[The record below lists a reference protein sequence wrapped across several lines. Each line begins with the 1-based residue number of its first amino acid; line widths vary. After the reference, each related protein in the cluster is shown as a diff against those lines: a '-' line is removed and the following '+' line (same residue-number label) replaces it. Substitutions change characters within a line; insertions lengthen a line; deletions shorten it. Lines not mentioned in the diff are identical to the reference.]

1 VNIGQLTRMAQ
12 EMQANMA
19 RVQQEL
25 RDTTV
30 EATVGGGAV
39 RVVMTGAQ
47 ELRSVE
53 IDPATVDASDVELL
67 QDLVFAAV
75 TDALAQ
81 SKRLAEEKMAAISG
95 GLGLPG
101 LPGLPGLR

>member
-1 VNIGQLTRMAQ
+1 VNIGQLTRMGQ

-75 TDALAQ
+75 SDALAQ

-101 LPGLPGLR
+101 LPGLR

>member
-30 EATVGGGAV
+30 EASVGGGAI

-47 ELRSVE
+47 ELRAVE

-101 LPGLPGLR
+101 LPGLR

>member
-1 VNIGQLTRMAQ
+1 
-12 EMQANMA
+12 

-39 RVVMTGAQ
+39 RVLMTGAQ
-47 ELRSVE
+47 ELRAVE
-53 IDPATVDASDVELL
+53 IDPATVDPADVELL

-81 SKRLAEEKMAAISG
+81 SKRMAEEKMAAISG

-101 LPGLPGLR
+101 IPGLR

>member
-1 VNIGQLTRMAQ
+1 MNIGQLTRMAQ

-25 RDTTV
+25 RETTV
-30 EATVGGGAV
+30 EASVGGGAV

-47 ELRSVE
+47 ELRAVE
-53 IDPATVDASDVELL
+53 IDPATVDSSDIELL

-101 LPGLPGLR
+101 LPGLR

>member
-19 RVQQEL
+19 RVQEEL

-39 RVVMTGAQ
+39 RVAMTGAQ

-81 SKRLAEEKMAAISG
+81 IKRLAEEKMAAISG

-101 LPGLPGLR
+101 LPGLR

>member
-1 VNIGQLTRMAQ
+1 MAQ

-19 RVQQEL
+19 RVQHEL

-30 EATVGGGAV
+30 EASVGGGAV

-47 ELRSVE
+47 ELRAIE
-53 IDPATVDASDVELL
+53 IDPATVDPADVELL

-101 LPGLPGLR
+101 LPGLR

>member
-25 RDTTV
+25 RESTV

-47 ELRSVE
+47 ELREVV
-53 IDPATVDASDVELL
+53 IDPAIVDPEDVELL
-67 QDLVFAAV
+67 QDLVFAAM

-81 SKRLAEEKMAAISG
+81 SKKLAEEKMAAVTG
-95 GLGLPG
+95 GMG

>member
-30 EATVGGGAV
+30 EATVGGGVV

-47 ELRSVE
+47 ELRSVD

-81 SKRLAEEKMAAISG
+81 SKRLAEQKMAAISG

-101 LPGLPGLR
+101 LPGLR

>member
-1 VNIGQLTRMAQ
+1 VNIGQLTRMAH

-53 IDPATVDASDVELL
+53 IDPATVDPSDVELL

-75 TDALAQ
+75 SDALAQ

-101 LPGLPGLR
+101 LPGLR

>member
-1 VNIGQLTRMAQ
+1 MNIGQLTRMAQ

-25 RDTTV
+25 RESTV

-39 RVVMTGAQ
+39 KVVMTGAQ
-47 ELRSVE
+47 ELREVV
-53 IDPATVDASDVELL
+53 IDPGIVDPEDVELL
-67 QDLVFAAV
+67 QDLVFAAM

-81 SKRLAEEKMAAISG
+81 SKKLAEEKMAAVTG
-95 GLGLPG
+95 GMGLPG
-101 LPGLPGLR
+101 IPGLR

>member
-1 VNIGQLTRMAQ
+1 MAQ

-25 RDTTV
+25 RESTV
-30 EATVGGGAV
+30 EAAVGGGAV

-47 ELRSVE
+47 ELREVV
-53 IDPATVDASDVELL
+53 IDPAIVDPEDVELL
-67 QDLVFAAV
+67 QDLVFAAM

-81 SKRLAEEKMAAISG
+81 SKKLAEEKMAAVTG
-95 GLGLPG
+95 GMG

>member
-1 VNIGQLTRMAQ
+1 MNIGQITKMAQ

-25 RDTTV
+25 RESTV

-39 RVVMTGAQ
+39 KVVMTGAQ
-47 ELRSVE
+47 ELRELV
-53 IDPATVDASDVELL
+53 IDPAIVDPEDVELL
-67 QDLVFAAV
+67 QDLVFAAM

-81 SKRLAEEKMAAISG
+81 SKKLAEEKMATVTG
-95 GLGLPG
+95 GMG

>member
-1 VNIGQLTRMAQ
+1 VNIGQLTKMAQ

-19 RVQQEL
+19 RVQAEL
-25 RDTTV
+25 AEATV

-39 RVVMTGAQ
+39 RVVMTGTQ
-47 ELRSVE
+47 ELRSIE
-53 IDPATVDASDVELL
+53 IDPATVDPEDVEIL

-81 SKRLAEEKMAAISG
+81 SKGLAADKMGAVTG
-95 GLGLPG
+95 GMGLPG
-101 LPGLPGLR
+101 LGGLPGLR

>member
-1 VNIGQLTRMAQ
+1 MNIGQLTRMAQ

-39 RVVMTGAQ
+39 RVLMTGAQ

-101 LPGLPGLR
+101 LPGLR

>member
-1 VNIGQLTRMAQ
+1 VNIGQITRMAQ

-25 RDTTV
+25 RESTV

-39 RVVMTGAQ
+39 KVVMTGAQ
-47 ELRSVE
+47 ELREVV
-53 IDPATVDASDVELL
+53 IDPAIVDPEDVELL
-67 QDLVFAAV
+67 QDLVFAAM

-81 SKRLAEEKMAAISG
+81 SKKLAEEKMATVTG
-95 GLGLPG
+95 GMG

>member
-19 RVQQEL
+19 RVQEEL

-39 RVVMTGAQ
+39 RVAMTGAQ

-67 QDLVFAAV
+67 EDLVFAAV

-81 SKRLAEEKMAAISG
+81 IKRLAEEKMAAISG

-101 LPGLPGLR
+101 LPGLR

>member
-1 VNIGQLTRMAQ
+1 MNIGQLTRMAQ

-47 ELRSVE
+47 ELRAVE

-75 TDALAQ
+75 TDALAL

-101 LPGLPGLR
+101 LPGLR

>member
-1 VNIGQLTRMAQ
+1 MAQ

-19 RVQQEL
+19 RVQEEL

-39 RVVMTGAQ
+39 RVAMTGAQ

-101 LPGLPGLR
+101 LPGLR

>member
-1 VNIGQLTRMAQ
+1 MNIGQLTRMAQ

-19 RVQQEL
+19 RVQEEL

-39 RVVMTGAQ
+39 RVVMTGAH

-101 LPGLPGLR
+101 LPGLR

>member
-1 VNIGQLTRMAQ
+1 MNIGQLTRMAQ

-47 ELRSVE
+47 ELRSVQIE
-53 IDPATVDASDVELL
+53 PATVDASDVELL

-81 SKRLAEEKMAAISG
+81 SKSLAEEKMAAISG

-101 LPGLPGLR
+101 LPGLR

>member
-1 VNIGQLTRMAQ
+1 MNIGQLTRMAQ

-19 RVQQEL
+19 RVQEEL

-39 RVVMTGAQ
+39 RVAMTGAQ

-67 QDLVFAAV
+67 EDLVFAAV

-81 SKRLAEEKMAAISG
+81 IKRLAEEKMAAISG

-101 LPGLPGLR
+101 LPGLR

>member
-1 VNIGQLTRMAQ
+1 MNISQVTRMAQ

-19 RVQQEL
+19 RVQEEL

-30 EATVGGGAV
+30 EASVGGGAV

-47 ELRSVE
+47 ELRAIE
-53 IDPATVDASDVELL
+53 IDPATVDPADVELL

-101 LPGLPGLR
+101 IPGLR

>member
-81 SKRLAEEKMAAISG
+81 SKRLTEEKMAAISG

-101 LPGLPGLR
+101 LPGLR